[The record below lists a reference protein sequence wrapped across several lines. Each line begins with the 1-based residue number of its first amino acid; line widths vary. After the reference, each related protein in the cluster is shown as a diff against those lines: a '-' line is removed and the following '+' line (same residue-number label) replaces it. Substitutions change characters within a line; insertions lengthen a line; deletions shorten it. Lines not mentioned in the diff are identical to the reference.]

1 VWWPPAR
8 GVVVYVHGRL
18 AIVDRELLETMS
30 CECYAKITS
39 ELERVR
45 GLLLK
50 RVERG
55 RRLELI
61 SARCAALTRS
71 GCRGRGTCQCPAPG
85 PSR

>member
-45 GLLLK
+45 GLLQSASDFA
-50 RVERG
+50 RSCTAGQIG
-55 RRLELI
+55 R
-61 SARCAALTRS
+61 ARCSCSREWSGAADS
-71 GCRGRGTCQCPAPG
+71 
-85 PSR
+85 S